1 MDVHLVPL
9 SVLMAVLLFIER
21 GRNRD
26 MSEQKDYIL
35 LKGNEAIAKAAYR
48 YGYDG
53 FFGYPITP
61 QSEIL
66 ETLALDKPWETTGMV
81 VLQAESELAS
91 INMVYAGGA
100 SGKCVMTSSSS
111 PGVALMQEGLSYM
124 AACEIP
130 GLVVSVG
137 RGGPGLGTIQPGQA
151 DYYQSV
157 YGGGNGDY
165 HCLVL
170 APASVQE
177 MSDFMGLA
185 KELMFKWRMPLIILS
200 DGIIG
205 QMMEKVV
212 LPDYQPRRT
221 DEEISE
227 QCPWATN
234 GLGLKSRKYNFM
246 SSLELDAPAM
256 YERNKKMTEKYNK
269 ICETEVR
276 YEDYKTEDAE
286 YVMVAYGCSARISM
300 NAVDRLRA
308 EGIKAGLLRPIT
320 LWPFPNKRIQ
330 ELASQCKGMLVV
342 ELSEGQMVNDVRL
355 AVEGR
360 TQVGLLGRSG
370 GVILSPDE
378 VYEAMKGMM

>member
-1 MDVHLVPL
+1 
-9 SVLMAVLLFIER
+9 
-21 GRNRD
+21 
-26 MSEQKDYIL
+26 
-35 LKGNEAIAKAAYR
+35 
-48 YGYDG
+48 
-53 FFGYPITP
+53 
-61 QSEIL
+61 
-66 ETLALDKPWETTGMV
+66 
-81 VLQAESELAS
+81 
-91 INMVYAGGA
+91 
-100 SGKCVMTSSSS
+100 
-111 PGVALMQEGLSYM
+111 
-124 AACEIP
+124 
-130 GLVVSVG
+130 VG

-221 DEEISE
+221 DEEIRE

-360 TQVGLLGRSG
+360 TRVGLLGRSG

-378 VYEAMKGMM
+378 VYEAMKGIM

>member
-1 MDVHLVPL
+1 MQL
-9 SVLMAVLLFIER
+9 SALMAVLLFIER

-221 DEEISE
+221 DEEIRE

>member
-1 MDVHLVPL
+1 
-9 SVLMAVLLFIER
+9 
-21 GRNRD
+21 
-26 MSEQKDYIL
+26 
-35 LKGNEAIAKAAYR
+35 
-48 YGYDG
+48 
-53 FFGYPITP
+53 
-61 QSEIL
+61 
-66 ETLALDKPWETTGMV
+66 MV

-221 DEEISE
+221 DEEIRE

>member
-1 MDVHLVPL
+1 
-9 SVLMAVLLFIER
+9 
-21 GRNRD
+21 
-26 MSEQKDYIL
+26 MSNQKEYTL

-66 ETLALDKPWETTGMV
+66 ETLTLDKPWETTGMV

-91 INMVYAGGA
+91 INMVYAGGS

-111 PGVALMQEGLSYM
+111 PGVALMQEGISYM
-124 AACEIP
+124 AACEVP
-130 GLVVSVG
+130 GLIVSVG

-151 DYYQSV
+151 DYHQSV

-165 HCLVL
+165 RCIVL
-170 APASVQE
+170 APATVQE

-200 DGIIG
+200 DGMVG
-205 QMMEKVV
+205 QMMEKVI

-221 DEEISE
+221 DEEIRQ

-234 GLGLKSRKYNFM
+234 GLGLKGRKYNFT
-246 SSLELDAPAM
+246 SSLELDAQLM
-256 YERNKKMTEKYNK
+256 QERNRRMTAKYRK
-269 ICETEVR
+269 IEESEVR
-276 YEDYKTEDAE
+276 YESYKADDAE
-286 YVMVAYGCSARISM
+286 FLVVAYGCSARICMS
-300 NAVDRLRA
+300 AIDRLRA
-308 EGIKAGLLRPIT
+308 EGKKVGMIRPIT
-320 LWPFPNKRIQ
+320 LWPFPSKKIS
-330 ELASQCKGMLVV
+330 ELASQCKGILTV

-355 AVEGR
+355 AVEGK
-360 TQVGLLGRSG
+360 TPVHFLGRSG
-370 GVILSPDE
+370 GVILSPTE
-378 VYEAMKGMM
+378 VYDKINEELGIRN